1 MNSIQ
6 IYLSTITP
14 VCLSGSAHSSRK
26 RQARSIA
33 PLKEG
38 VGAGSP
44 SVLPDPVLATPMTS
58 LPDMM
63 TGSACLWMEKGAAY
77 PRASSSRSTGSGRPV
92 WSHVKMGRGAFLPL

>member
-1 MNSIQ
+1 
-6 IYLSTITP
+6 
-14 VCLSGSAHSSRK
+14 
-26 RQARSIA
+26 
-33 PLKEG
+33 
-38 VGAGSP
+38 
-44 SVLPDPVLATPMTS
+44 MTS